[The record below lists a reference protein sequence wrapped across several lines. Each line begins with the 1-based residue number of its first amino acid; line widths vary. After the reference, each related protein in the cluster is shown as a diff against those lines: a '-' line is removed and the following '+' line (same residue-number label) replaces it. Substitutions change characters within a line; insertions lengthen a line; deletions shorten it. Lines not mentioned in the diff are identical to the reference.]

1 MKREQTHVFEPHE
14 GTVDLRNPFE
24 LVHEWLGSRGDT
36 ASMTEAGKR
45 FTARAAL
52 TQRGPHEGEP
62 VIRFLKGGSDYA
74 RAYECCWGHYYSCN
88 RTRIGMYCKALDGQM
103 DSSYN

>member
-14 GTVDLRNPFE
+14 GTVELRNPFE
-24 LVHEWLGSRGDT
+24 GVHEWLAARDELGLTTGRGT
-36 ASMTEAGKR
+36 G
-45 FTARAAL
+45 FTTRAAVAI
-52 TQRGPHEGEP
+52 RGGHKGEP
-62 VIRFLKGGSDYA
+62 VIRFFQGGSEYA

-103 DSSYN
+103 D